1 MTPTPRSSGAHSR
14 RAHRAE
20 TGCRRR
26 VYENASR
33 SFRSKMSTANGTA
46 TLTRIET
53 SPRLNPSGTSS
64 STAEP
69 ASHAPSRLI
78 TTVLAHRRRHSTP
91 MAHMQVPSASS
102 KVSSARPAMKTSP
115 ASANGAAEIPAM
127 TQKMLCI
134 SSSTNA
140 ASGRLDASALINLL
154 HHLRVDVYGEWAARV
169 VHDPHMQHRRHA
181 DVDRA
186 EGARRGQGHQAEL
199 DAERRE
205 ADVLMLM
212 PCGERTARVGTEL
225 SDVVHLEHRADQHGP
240 VLGVGVNETL
250 RAARVHHVARV
261 DVALVHPVRGGGVL
275 RAGTIACGP
284 RRVPVAIWRDG
295 GHSFVVQLF
304 RSPHLFG
311 RCCVVRVLQDRA
323 RVSVLR
329 IGPRQVVDPHD

>member
-33 SFRSKMSTANGTA
+33 SFRSNMSTANGTA

-53 SPRLNPSGTSS
+53 SPRLNPSGMSS

-69 ASHAPSRLI
+69 ARHATSRPI
-78 TTVLAHRRRHSTP
+78 TTVLAHLRRHSTP

-127 TQKMLCI
+127 SQKVLCI
-134 SSSTNA
+134 SSRTNA
-140 ASGRLDASALINLL
+140 ASGRLDASALINLF
-154 HHLRVDVYGEWAARV
+154 HHLRIDVDGERTAWV
-169 VHDPHMQHRRHA
+169 VDDPHVQHRRHA

-186 EGARRGQGHQAEL
+186 DGTGCGRSHQAEL
-199 DAERRE
+199 ESERRE
-205 ADVLMLM
+205 ADVLMLV
-212 PCGERTARVGTEL
+212 PCGERAAWVGTEL
-225 SDVVHLEHRADQHGP
+225 ADVLHLEHRAEQHGP
-240 VLGVGVNETL
+240 VLGVGVDQTL

-261 DVALVHPVRGGGVL
+261 DVALVHPVRRGGVL
-275 RAGTIACGP
+275 GAGTVACGP
-284 RRVPVAIWRDG
+284 RRVPVAI
-295 GHSFVVQLF
+295 
-304 RSPHLFG
+304 
-311 RCCVVRVLQDRA
+311 
-323 RVSVLR
+323 
-329 IGPRQVVDPHD
+329 GPE